1 MTTHSTVELR
11 RQVVER
17 AGNCCEYCLLPQE
30 LAASTHQV
38 DYAITEKY
46 GGQTV
51 IENLVLSYT
60 MQCEASSLWDEKPSC
75 TQVLDYFQG
84 NFNEADNTTL
94 AIGTFSETIRS
105 SQSDDRQRCRGVFLP
120 DSLFKGVRIVHVTV
134 VRQEYH
140 AAGLGKPPHCPIIAV
155 YRQAHLAKRY
165 QFERAEIQPSFG

>member
-1 MTTHSTVELR
+1 MTTRPTVELR

-17 AGNCCEYCLLPQE
+17 AGNCCECCLLPQE

-38 DYAITEKY
+38 DHAIAEKH

-51 IENLVLSYT
+51 IENLALSYT

-94 AIGTFSETIRS
+94 AIGSFSETFRPA
-105 SQSDDRQRCRGVFLP
+105 QSDDRQRCRRVFLP
-120 DSLFKGVRIVHVTV
+120 DGVFERVRIVHVAV

-140 AAGLGKPPHCPIIAV
+140 PVGLCEPPHRPV
-155 YRQAHLAKRY
+155 TTVH
-165 QFERAEIQPSFG
+165 G